1 MRKQLILYIV
11 CFVVA
16 IAGISIWAYK
26 QSNQPKVSDGNFI
39 LYYSDSCPHCKNVEE
54 FMANNKVGEK
64 LVGLQRKEAM
74 LNTTNAEEML
84 KYAKK
89 CNLPLNMVG
98 FPFLWTGTDCLMG
111 DQDIIQYFTEQ
122 ISNK

>member
-89 CNLPLNMVG
+89 CNLSLNMVG
-98 FPFLWTGTDCLMG
+98 FPFLWTGTDLSL
-111 DQDIIQYFTEQ
+111 IHI
-122 ISNK
+122 